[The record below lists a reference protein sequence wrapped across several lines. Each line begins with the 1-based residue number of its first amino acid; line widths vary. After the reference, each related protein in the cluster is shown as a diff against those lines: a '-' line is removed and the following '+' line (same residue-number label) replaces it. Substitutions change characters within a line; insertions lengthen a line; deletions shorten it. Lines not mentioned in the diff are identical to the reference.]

1 MKQLQYHKHATCTL
15 FNSFS
20 FLSDIPFHYC
30 KKGCWLYRGS
40 SNRSGRLTLLS
51 DSSCL
56 RISVLVSTD
65 FPVKQTL
72 GFELEVVLLIPH
84 LVLFIHS
91 ITMLPVCLIEDLIST
106 KQSYSHLA
114 GKEDDFCSLIFE
126 RENCSQRISDNGN
139 SIQHLT
145 FFVLRDTQCYLHLE
159 NHQPPKNRLRL
170 GVAGKVRLSQNKLLP
185 YNLHKKAKKSTLLEC
200 QCI

>member
-1 MKQLQYHKHATCTL
+1 MV
-15 FNSFS
+15 
-20 FLSDIPFHYC
+20 P
-30 KKGCWLYRGS
+30 
-40 SNRSGRLTLLS
+40 
-51 DSSCL
+51 
-56 RISVLVSTD
+56 TD

-91 ITMLPVCLIEDLIST
+91 ITMLPVCLIEDLLST

-114 GKEDDFCSLIFE
+114 EKEDDFYSLIFV
-126 RENCSQRISDNGN
+126 RENCSQRISDNCN

-145 FFVLRDTQCYLHLE
+145 FFVFRDTQCYLHLE

-185 YNLHKKAKKSTLLEC
+185 YNLHKTAKKALYLSVNVFSTKVLTGDTMLTSPTGDGTAILLGH
-200 QCI
+200 QGHAKV

>member
-1 MKQLQYHKHATCTL
+1 MV
-15 FNSFS
+15 
-20 FLSDIPFHYC
+20 P
-30 KKGCWLYRGS
+30 
-40 SNRSGRLTLLS
+40 
-51 DSSCL
+51 
-56 RISVLVSTD
+56 TD
-65 FPVKQTL
+65 FLVKQTL

-91 ITMLPVCLIEDLIST
+91 ITMLPVCLIEDLLST

-185 YNLHKKAKKSTLLEC
+185 YNLHKTAKKSTLLEC